1 MEGQRD
7 GKRPTVADPPTRKLV
22 AAEAS
27 ARMGVVPTAPRAWM
41 PGATVGRY
49 LVIEEAGRGGMGLVL
64 RAYDPKL
71 QREVALKTVRTAA
84 LSDLDRARILREAR
98 AMAQL
103 NHPNVLAV
111 FDVDETETDVVVA
124 MEFVRG
130 STLRRWMAVERPWRE
145 IVRVFIAA
153 GRGLAA
159 AHAVGLLHRDFNPG
173 NVLVGDDGRARVGD
187 FGLARALRTGDSDQ
201 GVDSLDGDVEEQGL
215 ATPVTVAG
223 IVLGT
228 PPYMAPEQHAALE
241 LEAAT
246 DQYAFCVSLWEALVG
261 SRPFAGTVE
270 QLVVA
275 KRAGPPSWPGGAPAP
290 RGLGETL
297 RRGMQPSAG
306 HRWPTMDA
314 LLDAL
319 ERHTGGRRS
328 APWIVGAAIVGTAAL
343 WWASQ
348 TAEPERCTGA
358 RERLAGAWDDERRAT
373 VADAVRSTAMPYA
386 ESALARV
393 EPALD
398 GYADAWATS
407 YDDACAATTIRGE
420 QSAAVMDLRMGCLRR
435 ARQSLVAAVDLL
447 AQADASV
454 VEDAHA
460 LVEGLPA
467 LDRCSDVDALQ
478 AEVAPPLAEEADRVE
493 ALRARLADAAAL
505 ATTGKYAAAS
515 VVLDDV
521 EADARALRYTPLRT
535 EILFARGRNLQLS
548 AQYDRSEPVLREA
561 LRLALGMRQWNEAHR
576 AATDLVFVVGSGRKR
591 PHEALAFADTATG
604 LAAAMP
610 PDPRAD
616 IRLRTNVALT
626 LSVLGRNDEAE
637 QELRAAIEAFRA
649 LPDGKLT
656 NLATLRANLAAVL
669 FDLARDDEAEVE
681 ARASLELRRRVLGP
695 EHPDVAASHNLVGA
709 VLLGQ
714 GRLEEA
720 AAELRAAIAVFERVG
735 SPDHPSLLGSRSNL
749 GLVLLRMRSHEEAL
763 AVFRDVLA
771 QQLASDGEDLEVALT
786 QTNMSE
792 ALLALDRVDEAIA
805 IAREALVVYGR
816 SVGRDHQ
823 ESALAH
829 ARVGEALSRKG
840 EHDEAIAELRT
851 AVEINERVLT
861 ADHPDLL
868 RQRETLAAAERRRAR

>member
-1 MEGQRD
+1 MVGQRD
-7 GKRPTVADPPTRKLV
+7 GKRPTVADSPTRPLG
-22 AAEAS
+22 E
-27 ARMGVVPTAPRAWM
+27 APRAWG

-111 FDVDETETDVVVA
+111 FDVDENETDVVVA

-130 STLRRWMAVERPWRE
+130 SNLRRWMAVQRPWRA
-145 IVRVFIAA
+145 IVHMFVAA

-187 FGLARALRTGDSDQ
+187 FGLARALRTGDTDQ
-201 GVDSLDGDVEEQGL
+201 GLDSADRDPEERGV

-241 LEAAT
+241 LEAAA

-261 SRPFAGTVE
+261 RRPFAGTVE
-270 QLVVA
+270 QLVAA
-275 KRAGPPSWPGGAPAP
+275 KRAGPPSWPGAAP
-290 RGLGETL
+290 RAIGETL
-297 RRGMQPSAG
+297 RRGMQPNAG
-306 HRWPTMDA
+306 DRWPSMDA

-319 ERHTGGRRS
+319 EGHTGDRRI
-328 APWIVGAAIVGTAAL
+328 APWIGGIAIASIAAV
-343 WWASQ
+343 WWTSR
-348 TAEPERCTGA
+348 TPEPELCTGA
-358 RERLAGAWDDERRAT
+358 RDRLVGAWDDERRTT
-373 VADAVRSTAMPYA
+373 VTHAVRATALPYA
-386 ESALARV
+386 ESALERV

-398 GYADAWATS
+398 GYAEQWATS

-420 QSAAVMDLRMGCLRR
+420 QSAAAMDLRMACLQR
-435 ARQSLVAAVDLL
+435 ARQSLVAVVDLL
-447 AQADASV
+447 ARADAGV

-460 LVEGLPA
+460 LVESLPE
-467 LDRCSDVDALQ
+467 LDRCADVDALQ
-478 AEVAPPLAEEADRVE
+478 AEVAPPRADEADRVD

-505 ATTGKYAAAS
+505 ATTGKYAAAN

-521 EADARALRYTPLRT
+521 ETNARGLSYAPLRT
-535 EILFARGRNLQLS
+535 EILLARGRNLQLS
-548 AQYDRSEPVLREA
+548 AQYDRSEPLLREA
-561 LRLALGMRQWNEAHR
+561 LRLALGARQWNEAHR
-576 AATDLVFVVGSGRKR
+576 AATELVFVVGSGRKR
-591 PHEALAFADTATG
+591 PHEALAFADTAAG
-604 LAAAMP
+604 LGGAMP

-616 IRLRTNVALT
+616 VRLKTNIALT
-626 LSVLGRNDEAE
+626 LAVLGRNEEAE

-649 LPDGKLT
+649 LPDGKPA
-656 NLATLRANLAAVL
+656 NLATLRANLAGVL

-681 ARASLELRRRVLGP
+681 ARAALELRLRMLGP
-695 EHPDVAASHNLVGA
+695 EHPDVAGAHNLVGA

-714 GRLEEA
+714 GRMEEA
-720 AAELRAAIAVFERVG
+720 IAELRVAIAVFERVTA
-735 SPDHPSLLGSRSNL
+735 PDHPSLLGSRSNL
-749 GLVLLRMRSHEEAL
+749 GLALLRTRAHDEAL
-763 AVFRDVLA
+763 TVFRDVLA
-771 QQLASDGEDLEVALT
+771 QQLASGGEDLEVALT
-786 QTNMSE
+786 YTNMSE
-792 ALLALDRVDEAIA
+792 VLLALGRVDEAIA
-805 IAREALVVYGR
+805 AAREALTLYGR

-823 ESALAH
+823 EAALAH
-829 ARVGEALSRKG
+829 AHLGEALSRKG
-840 EHDEAIAELRT
+840 EHGEAIAEIRM
-851 AVEINERVLT
+851 AVEISGRVLA
-861 ADHPDLL
+861 ADHPDLVK
-868 RQRETLAAAERRRAR
+868 QRGVLAQAIAAAEPREVNAARRRASR